1 MISDNSKGWK
11 WIDENGIE
19 RLRFQRPKK
28 GEVKWLCEKNGYFR
42 WKNELGEFLDELGNV
57 VLTADSDFMW
67 KTHIPYNGL

>member
-1 MISDNSKGWK
+1 MISDNGKGWK

-28 GEVKWLCEKNGYFR
+28 GEVKWLREKNGYFR